1 MSKKSSEKSR
11 GIIPMISNRL
21 ISLEDAQ
28 RIISTGRPMLF
39 AADNAVLRQLD
50 RGSWIGGTIPYFMTR
65 DGGLEDT
72 ERVFATE
79 LPDGFEIEEPRFY
92 TAAELPSLN
101 KDGPKGGVSFI
112 IMPAESIAHTAFA
125 ANAPMYSGY
134 LLHPVVGW
142 VSGVRMSELGKVNPK
157 VYLGSS
163 GESSEQ
169 DAVVMHCRLP
179 KKKRARIDIV
189 NVFQH
194 DPDED
199 TILFEKAGFT
209 ASRAIINGRPQS
221 LSRYLMSKDIDIKLP
236 LVSNL
241 YGAMVNVSFREVDV
255 ERDVVKFYAPVF
267 QNQEYK
273 IASPI
278 ADYAETFFHF
288 APQNVE
294 NIIFSCNCIL
304 NYMYAGLEGK
314 QLGQLYGPITFGE
327 IAYQLVNQTLVYVT
341 PEIL

>member
-1 MSKKSSEKSR
+1 
-11 GIIPMISNRL
+11 MINNRL

-28 RIISTGRPMLF
+28 RIISTGRPVLF
-39 AADNAVLRQLD
+39 AADEAVLRRLD
-50 RGSWIGGTIPYFMTR
+50 RGPWIGGTIPYFMTR

-72 ERVFATE
+72 ERVFVTE
-79 LPDGFEIEEPRFY
+79 LPDGVEIEETRFY

-101 KDGPKGGVSFI
+101 RDGPTGGISFI
-112 IMPAESIAHTAFA
+112 IMPAEGRSHTTFA

-142 VSGVRMSELGKVNPK
+142 VSGVRMSEIGEVTPK

-163 GESSEQ
+163 GESSAQ

-179 KKKRARIDIV
+179 EKKRARIDIV
-189 NVFQH
+189 NVFRQ
-194 DPDED
+194 DPDGE
-199 TILFEKAGFT
+199 TILFDKAGFT

-221 LSRYLMSKDIDIKLP
+221 LSRYLMSKDIDTKLP
-236 LVSNL
+236 LVSNF
-241 YGAMVNVSFREVDV
+241 YGAMVNVSFREVDI
-255 ERDVVKFYAPVF
+255 ERDVVKFYTPVF

-288 APQNVE
+288 APRNVE
-294 NIIFSCNCIL
+294 NTIFSCNCIL
-304 NYMYAGLEGK
+304 NYRYAGLEGK

-341 PEIL
+341 LETL